1 VRKHNR
7 ELRRVNEARRRLEE
21 ARNREVEARR
31 FRNHMRD
38 MLFTFKGAPSTSP
51 FCTWVNDPREAE
63 ELPADWR
70 PDETS
75 VRALPAD
82 PLF

>member
-7 ELRRVNEARRRLEE
+7 ELRPVNEARRRLAQ
-21 ARNREVEARR
+21 ARKGEVEARR

-38 MLFTFKGAPSTSP
+38 MLFTFKGAPSTSR
-51 FCTWVNDPREAE
+51 FCAGVNEPREAE

-70 PDETS
+70 PDETP

-82 PLF
+82 RLF

>member
-7 ELRRVNEARRRLEE
+7 ELRPVNEARRRLAQ

-38 MLFTFKGAPSTSP
+38 MLFTFEGAPSTSP
-51 FCTWVNDPREAE
+51 FCTWVNDPRETE
-63 ELPADWR
+63 ELPAHWR

>member
-1 VRKHNR
+1 
-7 ELRRVNEARRRLEE
+7 
-21 ARNREVEARR
+21 
-31 FRNHMRD
+31 MRD